1 MRRILFVLLTG
12 LAITLQAREIAVS
25 SASKGVLK
33 ATGMEPGTNC
43 TIEWTHDLRNSFT
56 NVSPNFENVLV
67 DSNGM
72 IQVKVPLFF
81 RINGIPKVP
90 DGMVPIPAGTN
101 SGTDPDPDSGA
112 YSLTVE
118 AFNMDAAEVTK
129 AQWDTVYNWA
139 VANGYSFVNAGSGKG
154 TNHPVHSV
162 NWYDCV
168 KWCNARSEMDGKT
181 PCYSVSGSTYKTG
194 QSSPTTDFDANGYRL
209 PTNDEWEYAARGG
222 VSSQRF
228 PWGNDITH
236 NEANYFSDYVFS
248 YDKSSTRGSHP
259 SYNAGGEPYTSP
271 VGEFPA
277 NGYGL
282 YDMAGNVKEW
292 SNAASG
298 LRGGSWADQAPSA
311 RCASLWEEFPTGY
324 SYDLN
329 TYGFR
334 CVSR

>member
-1 MRRILFVLLTG
+1 
-12 LAITLQAREIAVS
+12 
-25 SASKGVLK
+25 
-33 ATGMEPGTNC
+33 
-43 TIEWTHDLRNSFT
+43 
-56 NVSPNFENVLV
+56 
-67 DSNGM
+67 
-72 IQVKVPLFF
+72 
-81 RINGIPKVP
+81 
-90 DGMVPIPAGTN
+90 
-101 SGTDPDPDSGA
+101 
-112 YSLTVE
+112 
-118 AFNMDAAEVTK
+118 MDATEVTK

-236 NEANYFSDYVFS
+236 NEANYYSDYVIN

-259 SYNAGGEPYTSP
+259 SYNAGTKPYTSP
-271 VGEFPA
+271 VGSFPA

-282 YDMAGNVKEW
+282 YDMAGNVREW
-292 SNAASG
+292 SNTASG
-298 LRGGSWADQAPSA
+298 PQFYLRGGSWDSYANNA
-311 RCASLWEEFPTGY
+311 RCADRDWLDLATGDTWNL
-324 SYDLN
+324 SQ
-329 TYGFR
+329 YGFR